1 MKYYLLSVRRK
12 KLFLSVFILVP
23 LVPFFASLLLTNN
36 HNNLMDFYRYF
47 IFGGFLGAY
56 EWMLEY
62 FTQFDYYGGKKINN
76 FTFFLTSSKGLPTF
90 KKIIYGN
97 TVRRIMN
104 YLYYF
109 LLAYLV
115 ILYEDD
121 SEKMLQASIVASSF
135 IMMYLFELI
144 MERILISFA
153 DVVYLYI
160 FMSFLP
166 ILGFSIGSILS
177 LYSMP
182 RRVTTNVIVLI
193 ISAFLEIKNNNRIYK
208 KAVVTTKK

>member
-36 HNNLMDFYRYF
+36 HNNLMDVYRYF

-182 RRVTTNVIVLI
+182 RRVTTSVIVLI
-193 ISAFLEIKNNNRIYK
+193 ISA
-208 KAVVTTKK
+208 

>member
-182 RRVTTNVIVLI
+182 RRVTTSVIVLI

>member
-12 KLFLSVFILVP
+12 KIFLSVFILVP

-97 TVRRIMN
+97 TVRRILN

-182 RRVTTNVIVLI
+182 RRVTTSVIVLI

>member
-182 RRVTTNVIVLI
+182 RRVTTSVIILI

>member
-36 HNNLMDFYRYF
+36 HNNLMDYYRYF

-97 TVRRIMN
+97 TVRRILN

-182 RRVTTNVIVLI
+182 RRVTTSVIVLI

>member
-90 KKIIYGN
+90 KKTIYGN

-182 RRVTTNVIVLI
+182 RRVTTSVIILI

>member
-1 MKYYLLSVRRK
+1 
-12 KLFLSVFILVP
+12 
-23 LVPFFASLLLTNN
+23 
-36 HNNLMDFYRYF
+36 MDFYRYF

-97 TVRRIMN
+97 TVRRILN

-182 RRVTTNVIVLI
+182 RRVTTSVIVLI

>member
-1 MKYYLLSVRRK
+1 M
-12 KLFLSVFILVP
+12 
-23 LVPFFASLLLTNN
+23 
-36 HNNLMDFYRYF
+36 
-47 IFGGFLGAY
+47 
-56 EWMLEY
+56 
-62 FTQFDYYGGKKINN
+62 
-76 FTFFLTSSKGLPTF
+76 
-90 KKIIYGN
+90 
-97 TVRRIMN
+97 
-104 YLYYF
+104 
-109 LLAYLV
+109 

-182 RRVTTNVIVLI
+182 RRVTTSVIVLI

-208 KAVVTTKK
+208 KAVDTTKK

>member
-12 KLFLSVFILVP
+12 NYFYRFLFLF
-23 LVPFFASLLLTNN
+23 LLYHFSPRLALTNN

-97 TVRRIMN
+97 TVRRILN

-121 SEKMLQASIVASSF
+121 SEKMRRLQSSHPP
-135 IMMYLFELI
+135 
-144 MERILISFA
+144 S
-153 DVVYLYI
+153 
-160 FMSFLP
+160 S
-166 ILGFSIGSILS
+166 
-177 LYSMP
+177 
-182 RRVTTNVIVLI
+182 
-193 ISAFLEIKNNNRIYK
+193 
-208 KAVVTTKK
+208 

>member
-12 KLFLSVFILVP
+12 KIFLSVFILVP

-76 FTFFLTSSKGLPTF
+76 LTFFLTSSKGLPTF

-97 TVRRIMN
+97 TVRRILN

-182 RRVTTNVIVLI
+182 RRVTTSVIVLI

>member
-62 FTQFDYYGGKKINN
+62 FTQFDYYGGKKINY

-182 RRVTTNVIVLI
+182 RRVTTSVIILI

>member
-97 TVRRIMN
+97 TVRRILN

-182 RRVTTNVIVLI
+182 RRVTTSVIVLI